1 MVVDRLLANVCCARR
16 AWNLAG
22 DNEGS
27 WVAMYKTIV
36 VGTDGSARAG
46 IAVQEALALA
56 KLTGATVHA
65 VHAVHH
71 NATTGFSDVM
81 GASQFDASNRREV
94 IDQVGVA
101 LLAEAQR
108 QGVAA
113 EMHVPEGDAADAL
126 IGVAESVDADL
137 VVLGNRG
144 MTGMARLVLGSVP
157 NKVSHVCPCNVL
169 IVNTDR
175 T

>member
-1 MVVDRLLANVCCARR
+1 
-16 AWNLAG
+16 
-22 DNEGS
+22 
-27 WVAMYKTIV
+27 MYKTIV

-56 KLTGATVHA
+56 KVTGATVHA

-71 NATTGFSDVM
+71 NAATGFSDVM
-81 GASQFDASNRREV
+81 GPAQFDATSRREG

-101 LLAEAQR
+101 VLAQAQR
-108 QGVAA
+108 ENVAL
-113 EMHVPEGDAADAL
+113 EMHVPEGDPADAL
-126 IGVAESVDADL
+126 MRVAESVGADL

-144 MTGMARLVLGSVP
+144 MSGMARFVLGSVP
-157 NKVSHVCPCNVL
+157 NKVSHICPCNVL
-169 IVNTDR
+169 IVNTER